1 MYTPV
6 TPFKGN
12 PIIFWEFKV
21 QRFALY
27 SLRSSNNLN
36 NAVILGLYK
45 DYIGIMEGKMGTTI
59 ILGYIGIY
67 WGYTYIY
74 IYIGLPP

>member
-12 PIIFWEFKV
+12 PTIFWEFKV

-36 NAVILGLYK
+36 HAVILGLYE
-45 DYIGIMEGKMGTTI
+45 DSIGIMERKLGTTV
-59 ILGYIGIY
+59 ILGYIGA
-67 WGYTYIY
+67 IY